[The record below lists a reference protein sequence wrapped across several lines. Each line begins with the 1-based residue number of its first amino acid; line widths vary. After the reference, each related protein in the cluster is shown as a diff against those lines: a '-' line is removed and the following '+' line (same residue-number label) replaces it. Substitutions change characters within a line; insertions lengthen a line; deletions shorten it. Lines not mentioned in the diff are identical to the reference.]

1 MNGTRNVSKGVGK
14 ALSLGLQGFL
24 WYLADTIEAAEQ
36 EFRLEPGKRTQHVI
50 HSQNS
55 GVLSREYD
63 VTVAQSEN
71 LISGSV
77 VIRRDGSCGTM
88 MLMEEYRRV
97 KSNV

>member
-1 MNGTRNVSKGVGK
+1 MNGTRKVSRGVSR
-14 ALSLGLQGFL
+14 ALSPGLQGFL
-24 WYLADTIEAAEQ
+24 WYLSDTIEAAEQ
-36 EFRLEPGKRTQHVI
+36 EFHLEPGKRTQHI
-50 HSQNS
+50 THSQNPGS
-55 GVLSREYD
+55 FSREYD